1 MKILSVVLT
10 AWFSIAFSGAAFAD
24 GNDLLNDCSVL
35 EVPSEDATLNFEY
48 GLSLGTCTGMMQGL
62 TNLNKIY
69 EALLGDGALF
79 CTPEQ
84 GVTNGE
90 AAKIVLKY
98 LKDNP
103 QKLGQHEVE
112 LAVQAFREAFPC
124 K

>member
-1 MKILSVVLT
+1 
-10 AWFSIAFSGAAFAD
+10 
-24 GNDLLNDCSVL
+24 
-35 EVPSEDATLNFEY
+35 
-48 GLSLGTCTGMMQGL
+48 MMQGL

-69 EALLGDGALF
+69 EVLLRDGALF

-90 AAKIVLKY
+90 AARIVLKY

-103 QKLGQHEVE
+103 QKLDQNEVE
-112 LAVQAFREAFPC
+112 LAIQAFREAFPC